1 VKAPSILVVDDH
13 EPLREALRH
22 ILENEGFEA
31 AAVPNGKEALLWM
44 EAHRPDAV
52 VSDILMPQ
60 MDGYEFY
67 RAVRE
72 RQEWTAIPFVFLT
85 VKADREEAVKARTL
99 GADAYLTKPLEP
111 SELVGTIRGLLKRA
125 EAIQAAAAAEFEELK
140 DELVTVLGHELRTPL
155 TYIRCYAD
163 MALRDAPAEDE
174 QVGTYWAGVRQG
186 ADRLT
191 RLAEDIEMLVQ
202 LGTDQGRVSLQDG
215 MRVRPDVTDIL
226 TVVGEQYEALA
237 ARRGITLET
246 TVEPNLPPL
255 RLDAPLFVDALSRLL
270 DNAIKFSR
278 DKGKRISFGAR
289 CCDGSVEVS
298 IADEGVGIAPDEMDH
313 LFDRLH
319 QIERDEM
326 EQDGLGL
333 GLFIARRLIDLHD
346 GEITVESMPGEGST
360 FLIRMPLVDG
370 EA

>member
-1 VKAPSILVVDDH
+1 
-13 EPLREALRH
+13 
-22 ILENEGFEA
+22 
-31 AAVPNGKEALLWM
+31 
-44 EAHRPDAV
+44 
-52 VSDILMPQ
+52 
-60 MDGYEFY
+60 
-67 RAVRE
+67 
-72 RQEWTAIPFVFLT
+72 
-85 VKADREEAVKARTL
+85 
-99 GADAYLTKPLEP
+99 
-111 SELVGTIRGLLKRA
+111 
-125 EAIQAAAAAEFEELK
+125 
-140 DELVTVLGHELRTPL
+140 
-155 TYIRCYAD
+155 
-163 MALRDAPAEDE
+163 
-174 QVGTYWAGVRQG
+174 
-186 ADRLT
+186 
-191 RLAEDIEMLVQ
+191 MLVQ

-370 EA
+370 ET